1 MMSLAWTTIASVK
14 GTTEA
19 IASTEARRKGVGRR
33 IQARRHRASELLVA
47 LRRARDLADR
57 DFAQPLDLDALARAA
72 NLSKFH
78 FARAFAEVYG
88 ETPRAYVTRRR
99 IERAKDLLRAANLT
113 ITEVC
118 LLVGFESLGSF
129 SSRFRELVGATPSD
143 YRRQASAG
151 GGSPPIP
158 GCFVLM
164 WTRPA
169 AESEQSGRSA
179 PGGS

>member
-1 MMSLAWTTIASVK
+1 M
-14 GTTEA
+14 
-19 IASTEARRKGVGRR
+19 
-33 IQARRHRASELLVA
+33 A

-57 DFAQPLDLDALARAA
+57 DFAQPIDLNALARAA
-72 NLSKFH
+72 NLSKFY
-78 FARAFAEVYG
+78 FARAFAEAYG
-88 ETPRAYVTRRR
+88 ETPRAYITRRR

-113 ITEVC
+113 ITEIC

-143 YRRQASAG
+143 YRRHYTACG
-151 GGSPPIP
+151 GPPPIP

-179 PGGS
+179 SGGS